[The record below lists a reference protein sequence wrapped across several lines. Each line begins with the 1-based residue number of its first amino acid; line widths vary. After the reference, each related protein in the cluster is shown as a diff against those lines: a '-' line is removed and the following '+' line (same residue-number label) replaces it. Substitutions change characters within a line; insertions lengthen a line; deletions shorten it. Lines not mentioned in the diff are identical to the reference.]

1 MRLFNPT
8 KLKNPSDLSAGRFF
22 FAKVKQTFAGE
33 STSETLGKILFNSLD
48 DTSLVARGEAFP
60 LLPFMKTSPM
70 VDEVV
75 LCLIGPSSNLEQAS
89 RTPIIYY
96 LAGVNIWNH
105 PQHTAYTREKDQPV
119 LHPDFQESADVN
131 PMKQFPGDFI
141 LEGRR
146 GQSLRFSET
155 QAGTPWKGSASAKPV
170 IILSNGQL
178 QTEEGFTPIAEDI
191 NSDSSSIYLTSNQN
205 IPLKESQTF
214 TLFNPVKVKDY
225 SKSQILLNADRVVI
239 NSKTEEVIL
248 QASTSIG
255 IKGRQVYIEAQETL
269 SSNARRI
276 NLGQSADQQA
286 VLGNKL
292 VSELDKLYSELK
304 DVYTQIGLMGSA
316 IGNIEAAR
324 VTATAIANLEVR
336 QRELTSTLLSNK
348 TYLSK

>member
-8 KLKNPSDLSAGRFF
+8 RLKNPSELSAGRFF
-22 FAKVKQTFAGE
+22 FAKVTQTFAGE

-48 DTSLVARGEAFP
+48 DTSLVTRGEAFP

-75 LCLIGPSSNLEQAS
+75 MCLVGPSSNLEQAS

-119 LHPDFQESADVN
+119 LHPDFQESNDTN
-131 PMKQFPGDFI
+131 PMKQFPGDLL

-146 GQSLRFSET
+146 GQSIRFSET
-155 QAGTPWKGSASAKPV
+155 QAGTPWKGSSKAKPV

-178 QTEEGFTPIAEDI
+178 QTEEGFSPIVEDI
-191 NSDSSSIYLTSNQN
+191 NSDSSSIYLTSNQS

-225 SKSQILLNADRVVI
+225 SQSQVLLNADRVVI
-239 NSKTEEVIL
+239 NSKTGEVIL
-248 QASTSIG
+248 QASTSAG
-255 IKGRQVYIEAQETL
+255 IKAKQTYIEAQETL
-269 SSNARRI
+269 SSDAPRI
-276 NLGQSADQQA
+276 NLGKSADQQA

-292 VSELDKLYSELK
+292 VTELDKLYSELK
-304 DVYTQIGLMGSA
+304 DVYAQIGLMGSA
-316 IGNIEAAR
+316 IGNVEATR
-324 VTATAIANLEVR
+324 VTATAIANLEAR
-336 QRELTSTLLSNK
+336 QRELAVTLLSNK